1 MKNNKEDIGIKEEGK
16 EPSEAA
22 EDAKEAAE
30 DLPIVSDQTGE
41 IESLKSEIE
50 KKSQQAKENHDKYVR
65 LYAEFENYK
74 KRMVKDQAEFLKS
87 ANERLIRDILP
98 VIDNL
103 ERAVEHAKEPSEV
116 AKEELQDI
124 KGLIAGIELTIKQF
138 KDVLGSLGVEEVKSV
153 GEPFDPSRHEAVS
166 HIETDKYDNNIV
178 INEFQKG
185 YILNN
190 RILRPAMV
198 SVAKKLE
205 KKEDVEVKE
214 DTAFKLD
221 DNEQNEER

>member
-1 MKNNKEDIGIKEEGK
+1 MKDNKEDIEVKEEGK

-30 DLPIVSDQTGE
+30 EPSIASDQTIE
-41 IESLKSEIE
+41 IESLRSEIE
-50 KKSQQAKENHDKYVR
+50 KKSQQAKENYDKYVR

-87 ANERLIRDILP
+87 ANERLIKDILP
-98 VIDNL
+98 IIDNL
-103 ERAVEHAKEPSEV
+103 ERAVEHAKEPSEGSSEGS
-116 AKEELQDI
+116 KGELQDV

-153 GEPFDPSRHEAVS
+153 GEPFDPTRHEAVS
-166 HIETDKYDNNIV
+166 HVETDKYDNNII

-185 YILNN
+185 YLLNN

-198 SVAKKLE
+198 SVAKRLE
-205 KKEDVEVKE
+205 KKEDVVS
-214 DTAFKLD
+214 
-221 DNEQNEER
+221 EESEEK

>member
-1 MKNNKEDIGIKEEGK
+1 MKNNKEDIEVKEEGK
-16 EPSEAA
+16 EPLEAA

-30 DLPIVSDQTGE
+30 EMFIASDQTGE
-41 IESLKSEIE
+41 IESLRSEIE
-50 KKSQQAKENHDKYVR
+50 KKSQQAKENQDKYVR

-74 KRMVKDQAEFLKS
+74 KRVVKDQAEFLKF
-87 ANERLIRDILP
+87 ANERLIKDILP

-103 ERAVEHAKEPSEV
+103 DRAVEHAKEPSEGS
-116 AKEELQDI
+116 KGELQDI

-166 HIETDKYDNNIV
+166 HVETDKYDNNII

-185 YILNN
+185 YMLNN

-198 SVAKKLE
+198 SVAKRLE
-205 KKEDVEVKE
+205 KKEDTVS
-214 DTAFKLD
+214 
-221 DNEQNEER
+221 EQDEEK

>member
-1 MKNNKEDIGIKEEGK
+1 MKNNKEDIEVKEEGK

-30 DLPIVSDQTGE
+30 EPFIASDQTGE

-50 KKSQQAKENHDKYVR
+50 KKSQQAKESHDKYVR

-74 KRMVKDQAEFLKS
+74 KRIVKDREELQKF
-87 ANERLIRDILP
+87 ANERLIKDILP
-98 VIDNL
+98 IIDNL
-103 ERAVEHAKEPSEV
+103 ERAVEHAKEPSEGS
-116 AKEELQDI
+116 KGELQDI

-138 KDVLGSLGVEEVKSV
+138 KDMLGSLGVEEVKSV
-153 GEPFDPSRHEAVS
+153 GEPFDPTRHEAVS
-166 HIETDKYDNNIV
+166 HVETDEHDNNII

-185 YILNN
+185 YLLNN

-198 SVAKKLE
+198 SVAKRLE
-205 KKEDVEVKE
+205 KKED
-214 DTAFKLD
+214 AAP
-221 DNEQNEER
+221 EQGEEK

>member
-1 MKNNKEDIGIKEEGK
+1 MKDNKEDIEVKEEGK

-30 DLPIVSDQTGE
+30 EPSIASDQTIE
-41 IESLKSEIE
+41 IESLRSEIE
-50 KKSQQAKENHDKYVR
+50 KKSQQAKENYDKYVR

-74 KRMVKDQAEFLKS
+74 KRMVKDHADFLKS
-87 ANERLIRDILP
+87 ANERLIKDILP

-103 ERAVEHAKEPSEV
+103 ERAVEHAKEPSEGS
-116 AKEELQDI
+116 KGELQDI
-124 KGLIAGIELTIKQF
+124 KGLIAGIELTVKQF
-138 KDVLGSLGVEEVKSV
+138 KDILGSLGVEEVKSV
-153 GEPFDPSRHEAVS
+153 GEPFDPTRHEAVS
-166 HIETDKYDNNIV
+166 HVETDKYDNNII

-185 YILNN
+185 YLLNN

-205 KKEDVEVKE
+205 KKEDVV
-214 DTAFKLD
+214 A
-221 DNEQNEER
+221 EESEEK